1 MTEKVLV
8 FGHRN
13 PDNDCISSAVAY
25 CYLKNK
31 LSGRKER
38 YHFDEAGFEYI
49 PARLGDMPAES
60 EWVLKKNGFE
70 APILISHVYPRV
82 CDVMTEDP
90 ISVRLDTTMLEAG
103 RLLRKHNIRSLI
115 VEDEEGKF
123 RGLISTRNIAER
135 YVAATDEVDDEDYT
149 DGDVAKSLEASLTQ
163 KVSELMSTDVY
174 CMDKEAVLK
183 DAIVELM
190 ASPLREGVAL
200 DDEGRAIGIVTRTDI
215 ATYGRRRVILVD
227 HNETLQS
234 APGIETAHIMEIVD
248 HHRIADVTTTE
259 PIKFLGLPIGST
271 ASIISLEFEKHRV
284 SIPPRIA
291 EVLLSAIMTDTLLLK
306 SPTTTHADR
315 EQAEYLA
322 DIVGVDPLEFGREV
336 FNVRGNDEDL
346 PIDKLVAGDSKEYML
361 ETDVILVCAHET
373 VNLQAVKDREE
384 EIRDYMDLLL
394 QTKKYKFVLLMVTDI
409 INEGSQFY
417 CEGDR
422 KAMNR
427 VFDIQCKGEGGTWMP
442 GIVSRK
448 KQVAPK
454 LLSYI
459 K

>member
-234 APGIETAHIMEIVD
+234 APGIETAQIMEIVD

-346 PIDKLVAGDSKEYML
+346 PIDKRVAGDSKEYML

>member
-234 APGIETAHIMEIVD
+234 APGIETAQIMEIVD

>member
-70 APILISHVYPRV
+70 APVLISHVYPRV

-103 RLLRKHNIRSLI
+103 RLLRKHNIRSLV

-135 YVAATDEVDDEDYT
+135 YVAATDEVDDDDYT

-200 DDEGRAIGIVTRTDI
+200 DDEGRAIGIVTRSDI

-234 APGIETAHIMEIVD
+234 APGIETAQIMEIVD

-373 VNLQAVKDREE
+373 VNLQAVKDRED

>member
-25 CYLKNK
+25 CYLKNT

-234 APGIETAHIMEIVD
+234 APGIETAQIMEIVD

>member
-38 YHFDEAGFEYI
+38 YHFDEAGFEYV

-200 DDEGRAIGIVTRTDI
+200 DDEGRAIGIVTRSDI

-234 APGIETAHIMEIVD
+234 APGIETAQIMEIVD

>member
-200 DDEGRAIGIVTRTDI
+200 DDKGRAIGIVTRTDI

-234 APGIETAHIMEIVD
+234 APGIETAQIMEIVD